1 MQQTSRPG
9 HIRVDDIANAGEV
22 LIEKRMPKSTPGIRR
37 EHVDRTAPDGRVE
50 LVDAFLL
57 GEVEVERLDDLRAR
71 LTSQVGGRLFN
82 FHLVCGNQKVIPFA
96 RAYARKLVTDPCRCA
111 GSRLQIA

>member
-1 MQQTSRPG
+1 MY
-9 HIRVDDIANAGEV
+9 NAS
-22 LIEKRMPKSTPGIRR
+22 KIRR

-82 FHLVCGNQKVIPFA
+82 FHLVCGNPKVIPFA
-96 RAYARKLVTDPCRCA
+96 RTYARKLVTDSRRCA
-111 GSRLQIA
+111 GHDCLSISALRYLPSYLSNRARQPPFLTR